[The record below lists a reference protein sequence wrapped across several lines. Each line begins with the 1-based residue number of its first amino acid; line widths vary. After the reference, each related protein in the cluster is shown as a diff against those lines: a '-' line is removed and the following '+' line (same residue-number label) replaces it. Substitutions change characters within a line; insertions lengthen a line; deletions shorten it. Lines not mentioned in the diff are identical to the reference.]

1 MGNDVG
7 NSVMSIAGIPVGAG
21 VGLAD
26 RFIGGWMGALYG
38 ELEGNA
44 PTGEPA
50 GRLLGGKLEAV
61 MGAVGFTPI
70 GSFVAPIGAG
80 LMLGTSRR
88 GAAAGRSVGTS
99 VDETS
104 LGPLLGATEGS
115 LIGARLGF
123 PYGMA
128 VKPEKGDWIGD
139 HEGLTTEG
147 LLAGPC
153 TTMVGSSVGSVV
165 GRLAGEL
172 LGIPTG
178 AFDPG
183 EGARG
188 GNGCIGALVVD
199 ETTGEVGLV
208 GLTGDFPLGLAVGQ
222 SKPCGTES
230 LGPGGSARGARGGN
244 GCIGALVGTTG
255 DVGVARLTGEFPMG
269 RTGLAV
275 GRPKPCGTGALPVGN
290 EELGTDATVGLA
302 SGDAGG
308 AMLAGLLGVAVGEL
322 LLGELSAGAS
332 GTVPPLV
339 PPPTGAAVR
348 MVVGALGTST
358 TGPCGVGA
366 TGLCPIG
373 ATGLLVTL
381 AAWATGLAL
390 GDDAVEGVVAVLLS
404 GAVKGMGAEALDWT
418 VAKGDN
424 VDGAIGVR
432 SLLRASDDKVG
443 VDAGAMGSVGL
454 DPVAIGVGGTRL
466 ALGAV
471 GGTRLAL
478 VWDGAMGFSKGEA
491 VGWNNESK

>member
-1 MGNDVG
+1 
-7 NSVMSIAGIPVGAG
+7 
-21 VGLAD
+21 
-26 RFIGGWMGALYG
+26 
-38 ELEGNA
+38 
-44 PTGEPA
+44 
-50 GRLLGGKLEAV
+50 
-61 MGAVGFTPI
+61 
-70 GSFVAPIGAG
+70 
-80 LMLGTSRR
+80 
-88 GAAAGRSVGTS
+88 
-99 VDETS
+99 
-104 LGPLLGATEGS
+104 
-115 LIGARLGF
+115 
-123 PYGMA
+123 MA
-128 VKPEKGDWIGD
+128 VEPENGDWIGD
-139 HEGLTTEG
+139 HAGLSTGG

-153 TTMVGSSVGSVV
+153 ITTVGSSVGSFDGTVT
-165 GRLAGEL
+165 GGL
-172 LGIPTG
+172 LGSPTG
-178 AFDPG
+178 ASDPG

-188 GNGCIGALVVD
+188 GNGCIGALGVD

-208 GLTGDFPLGLAVGQ
+208 GLTGDFPLGLAVGL
-222 SKPCGTES
+222 SKPCGTAS
-230 LGPGGSARGARGGN
+230 FGPGGSARGARGGD

-255 DVGVARLTGEFPMG
+255 DVGLARLTGEFPMG

-290 EELGTDATVGLA
+290 EELGSSNGTRAGAIVGLA
-302 SGDAGG
+302 SGDAVG

-322 LLGELSAGAS
+322 SLGELCAGAS

-358 TGPCGVGA
+358 TGPSGVGA

-373 ATGLLVTL
+373 STGLGDTGLLVTL

-390 GDDAVEGVVAVLLS
+390 GDDAVEGAVAVLLS

-418 VAKGDN
+418 VANGDN

-432 SLLRASDDKVG
+432 SLLRASEDKVG

-454 DPVAIGVGGTRL
+454 DPL

-478 VWDGAMGFSKGEA
+478 AWDGAVGFNKGEA